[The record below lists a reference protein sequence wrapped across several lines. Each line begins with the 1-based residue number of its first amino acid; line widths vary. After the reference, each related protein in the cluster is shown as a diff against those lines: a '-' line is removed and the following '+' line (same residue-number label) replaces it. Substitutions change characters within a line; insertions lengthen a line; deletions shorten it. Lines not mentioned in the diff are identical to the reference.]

1 MKPQIEESKDKAMLD
16 DTKFLMQINEKYLG
30 YIEELQA
37 LFKQLSSQTLVR
49 TVQNCSIYAWLWKQ
63 DNKDFCKR
71 AILKLAFNQVTTELM
86 PENIGV

>member
-37 LFKQLSSQTLVR
+37 LFKHPSQTLLR